1 MRRFIGV
8 AVALFVATT
17 ARALPGQS
25 LLYRSANLGGTWVVD
40 PGVVQFNF
48 VHRFYIVPGT
58 LGHVVVNDPTFTLAT
73 GLGPKVAVGG
83 QFATHSILIS
93 QASGAQS
100 TNETQLFARWRPW
113 ASPESSRGLPGAP
126 TPPHHPQ

>member
-58 LGHVVVNDPTFTLAT
+58 LAHVVVNDPTFTLAT
-73 GLGPKVAVGG
+73 GLGPTVAVGR
-83 QFATHSILIS
+83 QFATHSSLIS

-100 TNETQLFARWRPW
+100 TNETQLFARCRALGGP
-113 ASPESSRGLPGAP
+113 RRTPGR
-126 TPPHHPQ
+126 H